1 MWGPEPETTMRL
13 IACISCLTALLL
25 APSLASAGPAPAAND
40 DADAA
45 ARRTTPAGRTQEYIY
60 GDEILE
66 GELQSS
72 DHERVDFRPPGKHP
86 SLIKVRAHFIPQL
99 LQMANDV

>member
-1 MWGPEPETTMRL
+1 MRL
-13 IACISCLTALLL
+13 IACLSCLSALLL
-25 APSLASAGPAPAAND
+25 APALASAAPARGS
-40 DADAA
+40 DADADSA
-45 ARRTTPAGRTQEYIY
+45 ARRTTPAGQAREFIF
-60 GDEILE
+60 GEDILE

>member
-1 MWGPEPETTMRL
+1 MRL
-13 IACISCLTALLL
+13 ISCISCLTALLL
-25 APSLASAGPAPAAND
+25 APALASAAPARSDD
-40 DADAA
+40 DADSA
-45 ARRTTPAGRTQEYIY
+45 ARRTTPAGSTKEFIY